1 VCASEGAP
9 LSPRNSISQSRPE
22 SERSYQN
29 VRASSHVRTRAV
41 TALRQGSHCGTLQ
54 LVCRH
59 LPLVGSAASE
69 RLEAACT
76 ALGAAFPRGYHASR
90 TGCCVTVQPALARVA
105 RTRCP
110 ARAAV
115 LQHDIAKFILTFDTI
130 PKDRWKKTKDD
141 LNWSMARN
149 TSRLGSKHVKTF
161 WQICSSCVSAWRRT
175 LRAFPDQ
182 TQSRLTTPSRTRC
195 PHTCVP

>member
-1 VCASEGAP
+1 LRYSATCLSSSP
-9 LSPRNSISQSRPE
+9 LGRFCCLRAARGGVHCLGCSISSR
-22 SERSYQN
+22 
-29 VRASSHVRTRAV
+29 
-41 TALRQGSHCGTLQ
+41 L
-54 LVCRH
+54 
-59 LPLVGSAASE
+59 
-69 RLEAACT
+69 
-76 ALGAAFPRGYHASR
+76 SR

-115 LQHDIAKFILTFDTI
+115 LQHDIAKFILTFDTK

-161 WQICSSCVSAWRRT
+161 WQICSSCVSAWKRT

-182 TQSRLTTPSRTRC
+182 TQSRLTSPSRTRC
-195 PHTCVP
+195 PHTCVPQATVTYFVYDQSHLWPSRTAKVVIINGDKKC